1 VSEATAALPNG
12 LHLAYET
19 FGDPGDEPLLL
30 VMGLGGP
37 MNWWHTDLCRA
48 LAARGFHVIRYDNR
62 DIGRSSRVRGS
73 GPLTRRRLARAYM
86 GDRRAAPYQL
96 ADMADDAFG
105 LMDALEIGTA
115 HVTGVSM
122 GGMIAQTMA
131 LTRPDRVRSLVSI
144 MSTTGSRR
152 VGWADPRLLR
162 LLLAPPARTRDE
174 YITRAPA
181 AWAVIGSP
189 GYPHDDAEVRDR
201 AAETWDRGA
210 DRSGATR
217 QMLAVVTQSD
227 RTAALGRLRM
237 PTCVIHGLKDRL
249 VHPSGGRATARAVPG
264 AELVLVPAMG
274 HDLPRPLWPLLIDAI
289 TRTAARA
296 GAPASDARR

>member
-1 VSEATAALPNG
+1 
-12 LHLAYET
+12 
-19 FGDPGDEPLLL
+19 
-30 VMGLGGP
+30 
-37 MNWWHTDLCRA
+37 
-48 LAARGFHVIRYDNR
+48 
-62 DIGRSSRVRGS
+62 
-73 GPLTRRRLARAYM
+73 
-86 GDRRAAPYQL
+86 
-96 ADMADDAFG
+96 
-105 LMDALEIGTA
+105 
-115 HVTGVSM
+115 M

-131 LTRPDRVRSLVSI
+131 LARPERLHSLVSI

-162 LLLAPPARTRDE
+162 LLLAPPARTREE
-174 YITRAPA
+174 YVRRAPA

-189 GYPHDDAEVRDR
+189 AYPHDEVEVRER

-217 QMLAVVTQSD
+217 QMLAIVTQAD
-227 RTAALGRLRM
+227 RTTALRRLQM

-264 AELVLVPAMG
+264 AELVLVPGMG
-274 HDLPRPLWPLLIDAI
+274 HDLPRPLWPLLTDAI

-296 GAPASDARR
+296 RPAAYDAPVAGLRGDDVPA